1 MVLVWLLPQSKQE
14 QLELQKSSDSNAR
27 AGKIFLWVVG
37 LSIGFTVVEAVWELI
52 YDT

>member
-1 MVLVWLLPQSKQE
+1 MALVWLLPQSKQA
-14 QLELQKSSDSNAR
+14 QLELQKSSESNAL

-37 LSIGFTVVEAVWELI
+37 LSIGFTFVEAIWELI